1 MIWLETAPGQ
11 VESGYYRIHRGVSDY
26 QLWFTHPKA
35 LKLIGRARTL
45 GEAKGDAVRYAEK
58 LKQSTSGEEPK

>member
-1 MIWLETAPGQ
+1 MIWTQTSDG
-11 VESGYYRIHRGVSDY
+11 VTESGFYRIHRGVSDY

-35 LKLIGRARTL
+35 LKLIGRAKTL

-58 LKQSTSGEEPK
+58 IKP